1 MNISIKKG
9 LSYGLTSGVI
19 TTLGLLIGLYFSGAS
34 KNVILAGILTIA
46 FADAFSDGL
55 GMHISEESEN
65 QHTDKEIWES
75 TMSTIMAKM
84 VFALTFILPLL
95 LLPLLYAL
103 IFDIFWGIFLLSVL
117 CLYISKQNKEKIFR
131 VLFEHMGIAII
142 VVVGSFIIGS
152 LISRLIS

>member
-75 TMSTIMAKM
+75 TVSTIMAKM
-84 VFALTFILPLL
+84 IFALTFILPLL

>member
-75 TMSTIMAKM
+75 TVSTIMAKM

-117 CLYISKQNKEKIFR
+117 CLYISKQNKEKMFR